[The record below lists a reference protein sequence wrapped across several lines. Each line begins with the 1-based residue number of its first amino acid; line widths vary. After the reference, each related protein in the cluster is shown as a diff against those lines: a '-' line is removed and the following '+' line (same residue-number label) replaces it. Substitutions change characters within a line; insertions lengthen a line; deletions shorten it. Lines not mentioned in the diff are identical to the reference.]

1 MRIITRSGER
11 SKFMNEKTTG
21 LPDNSPELNQ
31 SSVPPSDSAA
41 ERLSET
47 PTSQLVPDSLP
58 KADEQVSANAQ
69 PVSDAPQ
76 IGVQPINDTP
86 ASAQAMNGEQ
96 AMNGAPVSKQ
106 AMNGAPV
113 SKQAMNGA
121 PMSAQAMPDAQAGAQ
136 PNDMSLNAQAAND
149 AQLNAQVT
157 PNVSPMG
164 AQPMSRAPQGGAQM
178 PDAPQTCAQ
187 PMFNAPPM
195 SEQPMPNVRKTC
207 AQPMPDAPQGTAYGT
222 PEPPS
227 DVNPPLLEILDVS
240 KSYSGQKVLKG
251 LSFTLSRGGVIGLL
265 GPNGSGK
272 TTVLKLIAGLLVPD
286 SGSIRVNGMAPSPET
301 ASSIAF
307 LPERDFLPSGAKV
320 SYLVDYYADFFSDF
334 DRRKAYEMLGR
345 LGVSEKARM
354 RTLSKGT
361 REKVRLILV
370 MSRRAELYLLDE
382 PLGGVDPAA
391 REYILDTIFS
401 NYSAGC
407 SILISTHLIS
417 DIERGLNDVIFMAD
431 GRAAFCASVR
441 SIREKYGKSVDE
453 LFREVYR
460 C

>member
-1 MRIITRSGER
+1 
-11 SKFMNEKTTG
+11 MNEKTTG
-21 LPDNSPELNQ
+21 LPDNSPEPNQ

-47 PTSQLVPDSLP
+47 PTSQSVPDSPP
-58 KADEQVSANAQ
+58 KAGGQVSANAQ
-69 PVSDAPQ
+69 PGSDAPQ
-76 IGVQPINDTP
+76 TGAQPINDTL
-86 ASAQAMNGEQ
+86 ASAQAMND
-96 AMNGAPVSKQ
+96 APVSKQ
-106 AMNGAPV
+106 AVNGA
-113 SKQAMNGA
+113 SMG
-121 PMSAQAMPDAQAGAQ
+121 AQAISGAQAGVH
-136 PNDMSLNAQAAND
+136 PMNNMSLNAQAAN
-149 AQLNAQVT
+149 NAPMNTQAM
-157 PNVSPMG
+157 PNV
-164 AQPMSRAPQGGAQM
+164 QPMSSAPQVGAQM
-178 PDAPQTCAQ
+178 SDAPQMGAQ

-195 SEQPMPNVRKTC
+195 SEQPMPNAFQTS

-240 KSYSGQKVLKG
+240 KSYSGQRVLNG

>member
-1 MRIITRSGER
+1 MD
-11 SKFMNEKTTG
+11 EKNTG
-21 LPDNSPELNQ
+21 SPGNLPDSEQ
-31 SSVPPSDSAA
+31 KSVPTADSAGDLHVGTPMSADQSISGFTNIDKPSLNA
-41 ERLSET
+41 ES
-47 PTSQLVPDSLP
+47 VPEAP
-58 KADEQVSANAQ
+58 QNAQ
-69 PVSDAPQ
+69 PAPDTAQ
-76 IGVQPINDTP
+76 I
-86 ASAQAMNGEQ
+86 
-96 AMNGAPVSKQ
+96 
-106 AMNGAPV
+106 
-113 SKQAMNGA
+113 
-121 PMSAQAMPDAQAGAQ
+121 
-136 PNDMSLNAQAAND
+136 
-149 AQLNAQVT
+149 T
-157 PNVSPMG
+157 PNVLQTNAPSAADT
-164 AQPMSRAPQGGAQM
+164 AQITPNVLQANVQSTADSTRTEGYPS
-178 PDAPQTCAQ
+178 PDAVQA
-187 PMFNAPPM
+187 N
-195 SEQPMPNVRKTC
+195 SV
-207 AQPMPDAPQGTAYGT
+207 
-222 PEPPS
+222 PEPPV
-227 DVNPPLLEILDVS
+227 DVCPPLLEILDVN

-251 LSFTLSRGGVIGLL
+251 LSFTIGRGGVIGLL

-272 TTVLKLIAGLLVPD
+272 TTALKLIAGLLVPD
-286 SGSIRVNGMAPSPET
+286 SGSIRINGQAPSPET
-301 ASSIAF
+301 ASSVAF

-320 SYLVDYYADFFSDF
+320 SYLVDYFADFFADF

-345 LGVSEKARM
+345 LGVNEKARM